1 MLLVAALALAL
12 WSCQSS
18 GTGNQEGQSGKDSL
32 AQEPATELPSR
43 MATTVLENPHVRVK
57 EMTLSPG
64 ADQPLHKGGPRV
76 VYSLTDYKMS
86 WREGEGEPAEKSW
99 STGDVHWHDA
109 GTHAVTNTGQSE
121 AVFLVAMWTDEAL
134 PACDEEKALDNDVNK
149 VSPDKAEVLFE
160 NEHAKV
166 TKVTLEAGAEIPSHT
181 GANRVIYAL
190 SDYSINFASDKEGTG
205 EHSFEAGQAH
215 WHEACTHSLSNTGE
229 TTAEFLVIAF
239 KNKYQY
245 GVIASKNK
253 FRYHWRMGKQLMRST
268 LRGNAITFCRPGLC
282 PLWASRGRRVRIALV
297 LGCFGLAV
305 FVVGLRSH
313 TLHLEAGGC

>member
-1 MLLVAALALAL
+1 MIKLIDLQPCCTYIPGIHQNLTRMKIKLFIAASFLVFL

-18 GTGNQEGQSGKDSL
+18 GTDNQQEQTATDSL
-32 AQEPATELPSR
+32 AQAADTELPSR
-43 MATTVLENPHVRVK
+43 MATTVLENPYIRVK

-64 ADQPLHKGGPRV
+64 ADQPLHEGGPRV

-121 AVFLVAMWTDEAL
+121 AVFLVAMRTDEAL

-160 NEHAKV
+160 NEQVKV
-166 TKVTLEAGAEIPSHT
+166 TKVTLEAGAEIPEHS

-190 SDYSINFASDKEGTG
+190 SDYRINFASDKEGTG

-215 WHEACTHSLSNTGE
+215 WHEACTHSLSNTGS
-229 TTAEFLVIAF
+229 TTAVFLVIAF
-239 KNKYQY
+239 KN
-245 GVIASKNK
+245 
-253 FRYHWRMGKQLMRST
+253 
-268 LRGNAITFCRPGLC
+268 
-282 PLWASRGRRVRIALV
+282 
-297 LGCFGLAV
+297 
-305 FVVGLRSH
+305 
-313 TLHLEAGGC
+313 